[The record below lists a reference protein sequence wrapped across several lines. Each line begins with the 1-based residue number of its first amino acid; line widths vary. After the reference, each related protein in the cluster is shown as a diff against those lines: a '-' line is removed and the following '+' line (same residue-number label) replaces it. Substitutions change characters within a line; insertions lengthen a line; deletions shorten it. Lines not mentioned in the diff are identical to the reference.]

1 MNVAGILLM
10 IIWGSFLVF
19 SIGAWIFIMLGRQES
34 ELMLK
39 NECCGEDCCE
49 HQLEHDTF
57 EQGDIL

>member
-19 SIGAWIFIMLGRQES
+19 SIGAWIMIMIGRQES
-34 ELMLK
+34 DL
-39 NECCGEDCCE
+39 
-49 HQLEHDTF
+49 QLGMSDKDDTF